1 MDILKEELAKKR
13 KFVEDVRTTKGKRF
27 VRTSELEDMTTNST
41 HSGSETKPRQVE
53 PLESAQDSRP
63 TNESEDIQRT
73 VSTTPSLHS
82 ISRSEVIKR
91 LRERSEP
98 ILLFGETLADSMER
112 LKQLEMK
119 SPEGLSGLQNDFLKA
134 IERLDKEYVES
145 LDTQNPGVMQ
155 GSHGSDVSV
164 TSPSLTYSEAKSLT
178 TQLRSHK
185 ASPGDTSIILNVLQ
199 FLISSWGV
207 DLNARQ
213 SEVKNSYEGKN
224 KSAIYNQTVSY
235 MQPLI
240 RSLKKN
246 SISSDILSALKPIF
260 VYLMLQEYI
269 LASDAYLDMAIGNAA
284 WPIGVTMV
292 GIHARTG
299 REKIFANNLA
309 HVLNDETQRKYIQG
323 LKRLMSYCQSKYPT
337 GVPKSIE

>member
-1 MDILKEELAKKR
+1 MDILKEELARKR

-27 VRTSELEDMTTNST
+27 ILSSELEDITTNAT
-41 HSGSETKPRQVE
+41 HSDSETKPRQVE
-53 PLESAQDSRP
+53 PLESAQESR
-63 TNESEDIQRT
+63 TNNEIEEVQKT
-73 VSTTPSLHS
+73 VSTTPSLHG
-82 ISRSEVIKR
+82 ISRSEVIRR

-98 ILLFGETLADSMER
+98 ILLFGETQAESMER

-145 LDTQNPGVMQ
+145 LDTKNPGVMQ

-164 TSPSLTYSEAKSLT
+164 TVPSLTYYEVKSLT

-185 ASPGDTSIILNVLQ
+185 ESAGDTSIILNVLQ

-207 DLNARQ
+207 DLNARP
-213 SEVKNSYEGKN
+213 SEVKNSFEGKN

-235 MQPLI
+235 MQPLL
-240 RSLKKN
+240 RSLRKN

-260 VYLMLQEYI
+260 IQMMQQEYI
-269 LASDAYLDMAIGNAA
+269 LANDAYLDMAIGNAA

-323 LKRLMSYCQSKYPT
+323 LKRLMSYCQNKYPT
-337 GVPKSIE
+337 NISKSIE